1 MSHVHHTRLPTLT
14 TTHALAYAQHIER
27 RFNSKMLSSNNEM
40 NIKQKLIAI
49 ATALRGIRSR
59 TYYRFSCFRGYCP
72 TSDEIENNEIK
83 SLASRLKAGS
93 HKETLTNILEWQEG
107 NIEFWTER
115 HPMLTLFLYIWL
127 IFAVIG
133 PLFYAVFVYSLFLLI
148 VLNSQIVVLV
158 WFIQIAVWFIQN
170 IWWLFAIFAG
180 SALTI
185 LVTMIFILHSN
196 RKFPWKKIPR
206 CLKNIVKPSISMNF
220 LLENKLGVC
229 RDYAKLTACLL
240 SNIYP
245 NAEIFFA
252 HAPDH
257 IATGINVDNR
267 LYMVDQ
273 RLPILTKDKWNN
285 YRKPRKSDRIEKF
298 DPIKKT
304 LQKDKRTFLQAR
316 DTSELNTEKLAERM
330 TELLNIKE
338 QQDDKTNLLQKSIPW
353 KNGAILYEENEMVDY
368 SLARWLET
376 KISRELIRINQITRI
391 KISRQKDDLTF
402 LIRFSQNK

>member
-1 MSHVHHTRLPTLT
+1 
-14 TTHALAYAQHIER
+14 
-27 RFNSKMLSSNNEM
+27 MLSSNDEM

-49 ATALRGIRSR
+49 ATTLRGIRSR
-59 TYYRFSCFRGYCP
+59 IYYRFSCFRGYCP
-72 TSDEIENNEIK
+72 TSGEIENSEIK
-83 SLASRLKAGS
+83 SLASRLKADS
-93 HKETLTNILEWQEG
+93 YRETLTNILEWQEK
-107 NIEFWTER
+107 NMEFWTER
-115 HPMLTLFLYIWL
+115 HPMVTLFWYIWL

-133 PLFYAVFVYSLFLLI
+133 PLFIAVFFYSSLLLT
-148 VLNSQIVVLV
+148 VLNSQTVVLV
-158 WFIQIAVWFIQN
+158 WLIQIAVWFIQN
-170 IWWLFAIFAG
+170 IWWLFAIFAS
-180 SALTI
+180 SAVTI

-196 RKFPWKKIPR
+196 RKFPWKKIPS

-252 HAPDH
+252 SAPDH
-257 IATGINVDNR
+257 VATGINIENR
-267 LYMVDQ
+267 LYMLDQ

-304 LQKDKRTFLQAR
+304 LQKDKRTFLQAK
-316 DTSELNTEKLAERM
+316 DKSELNTKKLAKRM

-338 QQDDKTNLLQKSIPW
+338 QPNDKAISLQKSTPILW
-353 KNGAILYEENEMVDY
+353 KNGAIVYEENEMVEY

-376 KISRELIRINQITRI
+376 KISSELIRINQITRI
-391 KISRQKDDLTF
+391 EISRQKDDLTF
-402 LIRFSQNK
+402 LIRFSQNE